1 MSAQYKVINGRYRLG
16 QILGRGSMGTVHE
29 ALDQQSERTVAI
41 KLLHEPFES
50 SSLGSTRFRR
60 EFELLS
66 RLNDPGIVKVF
77 DWGVDQEQRAYV
89 VMERLQGHTAT
100 VQAAEEG
107 FDLDRGLRV
116 ISAMLKPLAAAH
128 SIGVVH
134 RDIKPENVFL
144 HRSEQGIEIKLIDFG
159 IAKDQSQPGS
169 GTATNAGLGTPYYM
183 SPEQATSAKS
193 VTPAADVWS
202 VGVMLYQLV
211 YGALPFQED
220 TAFNTLIAVVQ
231 QEPARRAPDP
241 QAPKELLELIDACL
255 SKDPAA
261 RPADASELLAALLAS
276 LGLAAPVAAPVRP
289 SRRFAVAVALALL
302 LTGALGAG
310 AIWQARRP
318 APEVVA
324 VEAPSPRRV
333 EAAASPAPST
343 SPESGKLDE
352 SSELGSKRAASSR
365 KRRNRRRRPKRARP
379 RKPEKSAA
387 PVQAKVKETPAERPM
402 EASKPA
408 PMEEMPSPKPSEL
421 MEPPAASTSVTKA
434 APMPAPSKKPE
445 PLDKP
450 TRSES
455 APSAEA
461 PEKAK
466 EPKKPPQEQPFVTF

>member
-29 ALDQQSERTVAI
+29 ALDQQSQRTVAI

-107 FDLDRGLRV
+107 FDLDQGLRV

-144 HRSEQGIEIKLIDFG
+144 HRSEQGIQIKLIDFG

-231 QEPARRAPDP
+231 QEPARRTPDP

-276 LGLAAPVAAPVRP
+276 LGLAAPVAVASVRS
-289 SRRFAVAVALALL
+289 SRRLAVAVGLALL
-302 LTGALGAG
+302 LVGALGAG
-310 AIWQARRP
+310 AIWRAQKP

-324 VEAPSPRRV
+324 VEAPPPQRV
-333 EAAASPAPST
+333 EATASPAPAT
-343 SPESGKLDE
+343 SPKLEDTSG
-352 SSELGSKRAASSR
+352 SSELRSKRTAPSR
-365 KRRNRRRRPKRARP
+365 KRRRKRPKQARF
-379 RKPEKSAA
+379 RKPKKPAVPAQVE
-387 PVQAKVKETPAERPM
+387 VKEAPAERPM

-408 PMEEMPSPKPSEL
+408 PMEEMPSPKPSEP
-421 MEPPAASTSVTKA
+421 MESPAASTSVTKA

-455 APSAEA
+455 ASSAEA